1 MSVPHVVI
9 ATWTAKPGRG
19 RELQEII
26 ERMTPLSLNEKGCL
40 MYQGHRS
47 TTEDGVFVIYEQ
59 YRDSDALEKH
69 TASQHFQRYV
79 LGDAQALLMDRKRA
93 TFETI

>member
-1 MSVPHVVI
+1 MPHVVI

-19 RELQEII
+19 REVQEII
-26 ERMTPLSLNEKGCL
+26 ETMTPLSLDEEGCL

-47 TTEDGVFVIYEQ
+47 TSDDGVFVIYEQ
-59 YRDSDALEKH
+59 YRNGDALETH

-79 LGDAQALLMDRKRA
+79 LGEAQALLMERKRA